1 MSQRWR
7 EVARGE
13 KRSGI
18 WNEEN
23 ENEYYDFR
31 GLKEVK
37 RVRVGRSRGTQMT
50 CLEE

>member
-13 KRSGI
+13 KRRVELEFGI
-18 WNEEN
+18 RKNEK
-23 ENEYYDFR
+23 YY
-31 GLKEVK
+31 GTLVGMKEVK
-37 RVRVGRSRGTQMT
+37 RVRVGGTQMT